1 MTGGLT
7 TTLLADQEIQNRMVK
22 VPTTTNLH
30 DRDAHPGITEIPA
43 TMMIRATKGLP
54 ANNDLHAS
62 LDLHARKE
70 TLETHGTIAIHEIL
84 EVAEIVTSATIMRNR
99 RVAAAETTMTTK
111 DHEGKDR
118 R

>member
-1 MTGGLT
+1 
-7 TTLLADQEIQNRMVK
+7 MVK
-22 VPTTTNLH
+22 VPTTTNRH
-30 DRDAHPGITEIPA
+30 DRDGHPGITEIPA
-43 TMMIRATKGLP
+43 TMMIRATKGLL
-54 ANNDLHAS
+54 ANNGLHAS

-70 TLETHGTIAIHEIL
+70 TPETHGTIATHEIL
-84 EVAEIVTSATIMRNR
+84 EVAETVMSVTLTRNR